1 MNDITY
7 CASKDCLRQRWCK
20 RHISSNDLKGKIYSV
35 SDFTPIGDDCEF
47 LIDDV
52 GKEKN
57 ILKCEYCGEELHG
70 EPQVGQ
76 FGLKY
81 IHCDYCGEDSYNE
94 DLGEIELTKDN
105 LHFPQHY
112 HCFKNG
118 VDKSDEW
125 IDKQVRKGLEYLENN
140 PTEDFVELG
149 TGNTNICIIKY
160 EGDEEYRIVVSKGY
174 YDTNIPIKNLK

>member
-1 MNDITY
+1 MADITY
-7 CASKDCLRQRWCK
+7 CASKDCSKQSLCG
-20 RHISSNDLKGKIYSV
+20 RHISNNDLKGKIYSV
-35 SDFTPIGDDCEF
+35 SDFTPIGEECEF
-47 LIDDV
+47 IMDEV
-52 GKEKN
+52 KN
-57 ILKCEYCGEELHG
+57 ILHCEYCGEELHG

>member
-1 MNDITY
+1 MSDITY

-52 GKEKN
+52 KKEKN

-70 EPQVGQ
+70 EPQVGVL
-76 FGLKY
+76 GLKY
-81 IHCDYCGEDSYNE
+81 IHCDHCGENSYNE
-94 DLGEIELTKDN
+94 ELGEIELTKDN

-112 HCFKNG
+112 YNFNNG
-118 VDKSDEW
+118 KDVTYEW
-125 IDKQVRKGLEYLENN
+125 IDEQVRKGLEYLENN
-140 PTEDFVELG
+140 STEDFIELG
-149 TGNTNICIIKY
+149 TGNTNICITKY
-160 EGDEEYRIVVSKGY
+160 EGDEEYRVVVSKGY
-174 YDTNIPIKNLK
+174 YNANIPIENLK